1 MEIRPLT
8 DLPLLEFQ
16 LLVDQSLAEGYRFV
30 VKLRDEWLD
39 GTNRFD
45 RPGEALYGAWREGAM
60 IGVCG
65 RNVDPYRTD
74 PTVARIRHLYVL
86 PAARRFGAG
95 RALVE
100 RVIRDANGRFRAISL
115 RNARGNPVADAFYAA
130 LGFTP
135 VAEPAA
141 THLMKLPG

>member
-16 LLVDQSLAEGYRFV
+16 PLVDQSLAEGYRFV
-30 VKLRDEWLD
+30 AKLRDEWLD
-39 GTNRFD
+39 RSNRFD
-45 RPGEALYGAWREGAM
+45 RPGEALYGAYHDGAM

-65 RNVDPYRTD
+65 RNIDPHRAD
-74 PTVARIRHLYVL
+74 PTVARVRHLYVL

-100 RVIRDANGRFRAISL
+100 RVIGDARGRFRAISL
-115 RNARGNPVADAFYAA
+115 RTPAGDAGANAFYIA
-130 LGFTP
+130 LGFSA
-135 VAEPAA
+135 VAEPQA
-141 THLMKLPG
+141 THVMTLPG